1 MLNPSE
7 IIQQLNKYNIHIA
20 LLQETMLIEKDK
32 LYIKNYKI
40 YRADADIR
48 RRRVLILVSNQLDAQ
63 TYPTYKDNDCR
74 YIQIRIKQRE
84 NNYI

>member
-1 MLNPSE
+1 MLSPSE

-40 YRADADIR
+40 YRADADI
-48 RRRVLILVSNQLDAQ
+48 
-63 TYPTYKDNDCR
+63 
-74 YIQIRIKQRE
+74 
-84 NNYI
+84 